1 MILLLNKSLLYSTFG
16 VDNFSSL
23 EQIINSMAPS
33 MVEYYLSDL
42 SNNNN
47 DAYLNKRNI
56 QDTINIGEYFLYL
69 DYDDEVFLEI
79 DDAISNKEFET
90 NSLW

>member
-1 MILLLNKSLLYSTFG
+1 
-16 VDNFSSL
+16 
-23 EQIINSMAPS
+23 MAPS

-79 DDAISNKEFET
+79 NDAISNKEFET

>member
-1 MILLLNKSLLYSTFG
+1 
-16 VDNFSSL
+16 
-23 EQIINSMAPS
+23 MAPS